1 MDKLQITQEKKR
13 NGTSKEEEPHAA
25 TIRRNR
31 GGGEEVVNFSSIYG
45 SLFAKSIPQG
55 FNVYNM

>member
-25 TIRRNR
+25 TLRRNK
-31 GGGEEVVNFSSIYG
+31 GGEEVVNFSSIYG
-45 SLFAKSIPQG
+45 SLFAKSIP
-55 FNVYNM
+55 